1 MIAKSLDSRFESLQ
15 FVDMHI
21 EDFMKNSSQETKTE
35 TENVVHIVNDCD
47 SFDENIKYLDVLVAL
62 HACDVATDDA
72 IYYGIRNNA
81 DIILTSPCCH
91 KQIRKQIDVFHAM
104 SKNDK
109 EKSENVDGTF
119 SLLEYGIF
127 RERQSEMIT
136 DQIRA
141 ILLSLAGYDTNISEF
156 IASEHTAKNIM

>member
-91 KQIRKQIDVFHAM
+91 KQIRKQIDAFVTNIK
-104 SKNDK
+104 SKKNDHRVT
-109 EKSENVDGTF
+109 EEDF
-119 SLLEYGIF
+119 ELLEHGIF

-136 DQIRA
+136 DQIRS
-141 ILLSLAGYDTNISEF
+141 ILLALAGYDANISEF